1 MAEAIYS
8 RDSSQIPHLKIAD
21 SSRKIIAG
29 TGKSSAN
36 RAFSVI
42 EHSLQ

>member
-8 RDSSQIPHLKIAD
+8 RDSSNIPHLKIVD
-21 SSRKIIAG
+21 SPRKIIAG
-29 TGKSSAN
+29 AGRYSEN
-36 RAFSVI
+36 RAFTLI